1 MKKLISM
8 ILAMAMVVTSI
19 NFTPKNVSAENDGS
33 GWTTISN
40 MSYQSSNTPMT
51 LNYKV
56 AKGAESSAIEA
67 YGHHYLHVYPEG
79 LTGADNAKIYL
90 NEGQTTTG
98 ETVFPGMKDH
108 DNTRYNIGL
117 GLTVQC
123 IWGIALWETGYWL
136 MVKTGMLPLMCC
148 SPPEHC
154 GVCSFL
160 D

>member
-1 MKKLISM
+1 M

-90 NEGQTTTG
+90 NEGRQQQ
-98 ETVFPGMKDH
+98 EKLCF
-108 DNTRYNIGL
+108 
-117 GLTVQC
+117 Q
-123 IWGIALWETGYWL
+123 E
-136 MVKTGMLPLMCC
+136 
-148 SPPEHC
+148 
-154 GVCSFL
+154 
-160 D
+160 

>member
-1 MKKLISM
+1 M

-90 NEGQTTTG
+90 NEGQTTT
-98 ETVFPGMKDH
+98 
-108 DNTRYNIGL
+108 
-117 GLTVQC
+117 
-123 IWGIALWETGYWL
+123 
-136 MVKTGMLPLMCC
+136 
-148 SPPEHC
+148 
-154 GVCSFL
+154 
-160 D
+160 